1 MNMEITFGEGKVV
14 KAKVGDHLVIT
25 DQPIDNGGGNSAPAP
40 FDLYLAS
47 IGTCAGIYVKSFC
60 NRRNIPTHNIKII
73 QSAEFDNQT
82 GLPSNLSL
90 DIKLPADFPEKYKE
104 ALINTAGLCAVKK
117 SIKSPPE
124 FRIITSESI
133 TEPLLSSISRD

>member
-1 MNMEITFGEGKVV
+1 MEITFGEGKVV
-14 KAKVGDHLVIT
+14 KAKVGDHIIIT
-25 DQPIDNGGGNSAPAP
+25 DQPLDNGGGNSAPAP

-60 NRRNIPTHNIKII
+60 NRRNIPTRNIKII

-82 GLPSNLSL
+82 GLPSNIKL

-104 ALINTAGLCAVKK
+104 ALINTADLCAVKK
-117 SIKSPPE
+117 SIKSPPQ
-124 FRIITSESI
+124 FQITTSGLL
-133 TEPLLSSISRD
+133 TEPLLSHISLE